1 MTTLF
6 AYEISPISNPDRLYF
21 TATLDEC
28 RKAARQQRSELRSDP
43 DYGEL
48 DPMPIYR
55 VDMEIPDLKTLLNG
69 LNNSDDLTNAII
81 TDRDLVETVSD

>member
-43 DYGEL
+43 DYGEI

-69 LNNSDDLTNAII
+69 LNNSDDLTKAII
-81 TDRDLVETVSD
+81 TDRNLVETVSD